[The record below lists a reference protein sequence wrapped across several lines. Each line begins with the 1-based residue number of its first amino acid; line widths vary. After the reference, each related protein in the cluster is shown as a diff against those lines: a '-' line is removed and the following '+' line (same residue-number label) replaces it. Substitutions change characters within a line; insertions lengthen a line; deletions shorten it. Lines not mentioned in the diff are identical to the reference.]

1 MDRTFE
7 VIDKAKEDIKN
18 ITNSIEEIS
27 SLLRIIDTVM
37 SNLDVLLDDN
47 GFASELEIKNSLL
60 EKDRKFKDVVAR
72 SVYVLK
78 GMEYDRSI
86 IFRILHREK
95 CKNRNHYIYDITN
108 SIEGSIV
115 KMKCPVCGE
124 EICLTK
130 ELEK

>member
-7 VIDKAKEDIKN
+7 VRDKAKEDIKN

-27 SLLRIIDTVM
+27 SLLRMIDTVM
-37 SNLDVLLDDN
+37 SDLDVLLDDN

-60 EKDRKFKDVVAR
+60 EEERKFKDVVER

-78 GMEYDRSI
+78 GMEYDRSV
-86 IFRILHREK
+86 IFRIRHGEK
-95 CKNRNHYIYDITN
+95 CRNRNHFVYDITK
-108 SIEGSIV
+108 SIEGRKV

-124 EICLTK
+124 EVNLTK